1 MIKSYLL
8 ILYRNAKNKP
18 VYTFINLAGLAV
30 GIACFVFIGLY
41 VWDEVGFDKHQS
53 QKENIYRISQLSI
66 YEGNETHS
74 ATTPFPLRQAVLNDL
89 DGYVSNAIR
98 LFDMEAP
105 NISIGNRDEE
115 LFYREEHFYF
125 SDSEIF
131 NIFDI
136 TLLRGDKATVLN
148 EPNSIVITPET
159 AERYFGDD
167 DPIGKQL
174 VYEGQILLTV
184 TGLMETWPRQSHIR
198 ADLLASF
205 ESLRDIWRNYEQI
218 TERWLWSPNWTYIL
232 AEPGTDKQQLEGQLA
247 SFSETYYEPFY
258 GENEQVE
265 LRLQPLTDIY
275 LHSDADNEIGPTGS
289 YLYILIFSAVGLLI
303 LVIACINY
311 INLSTARALTRSKE
325 VGLRKTMGAHRSQ
338 LTGQFLFESLIY
350 TLLAVLISGFI
361 VINAMPYFNV
371 FTGKEIELASFSWG
385 AILGMCALIVIVIT
399 LLAGFYPATFL
410 SGYSPID
417 AVKRTFTA
425 GQKGGKLRRSLVV
438 FQFSITAILIIGT
451 SLAYLQYQH
460 MQKMDMGFDQE
471 QVIVVPASMSLT
483 IWYFDEFKERILS
496 HAGVS
501 QVSGSKTVLGSDSFF
516 TYQIAPEGYGEQ
528 DAYSIAK
535 LFVAQDFL
543 ETMNIDLIAGRDF
556 SDDFSTDPEEAL
568 IINRTMVDTMEWGT
582 PEEAIGRTFQLSE
595 KTGNVVGVTENFH
608 FAHLRYDL
616 EPLILD
622 LPESEQQFVSN
633 IDFIK
638 IRLSGSN
645 TEDALAHIQ
654 SVWDS
659 IDPTHPFDF
668 FFLDRKINE
677 MYEQEQQFS
686 MLMGVFTLLALG
698 IGCLGLLGLASY
710 SISKR
715 TREIGVRKAMGATA
729 SQIFYLLSKDYVKL
743 ILFAHLIALPI
754 VYLLANAGLREFP
767 YAINLHWYIMT
778 TFIASIVISIIISL
792 FAISSYSVRASLI
805 SPVESLR
812 SE

>member
-1 MIKSYLL
+1 MIKSYFL
-8 ILYRNAKNKP
+8 ILYRTAKGKP

-30 GIACFVFIGLY
+30 GIACFIFIGMY
-41 VWDEVGFDKHQS
+41 VWDELGYDQHHQN
-53 QKENIYRISQLSI
+53 KEDVYRITQLNS
-66 YEGNETHS
+66 YEGDETHS
-74 ATTPFPLRQAVLNDL
+74 ASTPFPLRQAVLNDL
-89 DGYVSNAIR
+89 DGYVSEAVR

-115 LFYREEHFYF
+115 LFYREEHFFF
-125 SDSEIF
+125 SDPGIF
-131 NIFDI
+131 NIFDVP
-136 TLLRGDKATVLN
+136 LLRGDPATVLS
-148 EPNSIVITPET
+148 EPNSVVITPD
-159 AERYFGDD
+159 AASRYFGDE

-174 VYEGQILLTV
+174 VYEGRILLTV
-184 TGLMETWPRQSHIR
+184 TGVMEEWPRQSHIQ
-198 ADLLASF
+198 AELLASF
-205 ESLRDIWRNYEQI
+205 ESLRNIWRNYDQI
-218 TERWLWSPNWTYIL
+218 VERWLWTPNWTYIL
-232 AEPGTDKQQLEGQLA
+232 AEPGTDKHQLEEQLA
-247 SFSETYYEPFY
+247 SFSETYYRSFY

-265 LRLQPLTDIY
+265 LQLQPLTDIY
-275 LHSDADNEIGPTGS
+275 LHSNADNEIGPTGS
-289 YLYILIFSAVGLLI
+289 FLYILIFSAVGLLI

-350 TLLAVLISGFI
+350 TFLAVLISALI
-361 VINAMPYFNV
+361 VVYAMPYFNI
-371 FTGKEIELASFSWG
+371 FTGKEIELVSYSWG
-385 AILGMCALIVIVIT
+385 TIIGLSALIVIAIT

-417 AVKRTFTA
+417 AVKGTFTA

-460 MQKMDMGFDQE
+460 MQKMDMGFDRE

-483 IWYFDEFKERILS
+483 IWYFDEFKERVLS
-496 HAGVS
+496 HSGVS
-501 QVSGSKTVLGSDSFF
+501 QVSGSKTVLGSDTYF

-528 DAYSIAK
+528 EAFSIAK
-535 LFVAQDFL
+535 LFVARDFL
-543 ETMNIDLIAGRDF
+543 ETMDIDLIAGRDF
-556 SDDFSTDPEEAL
+556 STEFSTDPEEAL
-568 IINRTMVDTMEWGT
+568 LINRTMVDTMEWGT
-582 PEEAIGRTFQLSE
+582 PDEAIGKTFRLAD
-595 KTGNVVGVTENFH
+595 KTGNVVGVTEDFH

-622 LPESEQQFVSN
+622 LPESERQFVAN
-633 IDFIK
+633 IDYFK
-638 IRLSGSN
+638 IRLSGAN
-645 TEDALAHIQ
+645 TEDALAHIK
-654 SVWDS
+654 SVWDN

-668 FFLDRKINE
+668 FFLDRKIDE

-686 MLMGVFTLLALG
+686 SLMGIFTILALG

-743 ILFAHLIALPI
+743 ILVAHLIALPI
-754 VYLLANAGLREFP
+754 VYLLANAGFREFP
-767 YAINLHWYIMT
+767 YAIDLHLYMAL
-778 TFIASIVISIIISL
+778 TFIASIVISILISL
-792 FAISSYSVRASLI
+792 LAISSYSVRASLI

>member
-1 MIKSYLL
+1 MINSYFL
-8 ILYRNAKNKP
+8 ILYRTAKRKP

-30 GIACFVFIGLY
+30 GIACFIFISIY
-41 VWDEVGFDKHQS
+41 VWDELGFDQHHQ
-53 QKENIYRISQLSI
+53 QKNDIYRISQI
-66 YEGNETHS
+66 NTYEGDETRS
-74 ATTPFPLRQAVLNDL
+74 ASTPFPLRQAVLNDL
-89 DGYVSNAIR
+89 DGYVKDAVR

-105 NISIGNRDEE
+105 NISIGNRDDE

-125 SDSEIF
+125 SDASIF

-136 TLLRGDKATVLN
+136 PLLRGDPATVLD
-148 EPNSIVITPET
+148 EPNSVVITPET
-159 AERYFGDD
+159 AARYFGDD

-174 VYEGQILLTV
+174 VYEGLMLLTV
-184 TGLMETWPRQSHIR
+184 TGVMEPMPRQSHFR

-205 ESLRDIWRNYEQI
+205 ESLRNVWSNYDQI
-218 TERWLWSPNWTYIL
+218 AERWLWTPNWTYIL
-232 AEPGTDKQQLEGQLA
+232 AEPGAGQDQLEEQLA
-247 SFSETYYEPFY
+247 SFSETYYEAFY

-265 LRLQPLTDIY
+265 LQVQPLTDIY
-275 LHSDADNEIGPTGS
+275 LHSNADNEIGPTGS
-289 YLYILIFSAVGLLI
+289 FLYLLIFSAVGVLI

-350 TLLAVLISGFI
+350 TVLAVLISGFI
-361 VINAMPYFNV
+361 VVNAMPYFNL
-371 FTGKEIELASFSWG
+371 FTGKEVELASFGWG
-385 AILGMCALIVIVIT
+385 IILGLSILLVLAIT

-417 AVKRTFTA
+417 TVKGTFTA

-451 SLAYLQYQH
+451 SLAYFQYQH
-460 MQKMDMGFDQE
+460 MQQKDMGFDRE

-483 IWYFDEFKERILS
+483 IWYFDEFKERVLANS
-496 HAGVS
+496 GVS
-501 QVSGSKTVLGSDSFF
+501 QVSGSKTVLGSDDYF

-528 DAYSIAK
+528 EAYSIAK
-535 LFVAQDFL
+535 MFVTLDFL
-543 ETMNIDLIAGRDF
+543 ETMNIELIAGRDF
-556 SDDFSTDPEEAL
+556 SEDFSTDPQQAIL
-568 IINRTMVDTMEWGT
+568 INRAMVDSMGWGA
-582 PEEAIGRTFQLSE
+582 PGEAIGKTFRVAD
-595 KTGNVVGVTENFH
+595 KTANVVGVTENFH

-622 LPESEQQFVSN
+622 LPESERQFVSN
-633 IDFIK
+633 IDYFK

-659 IDPTHPFDF
+659 IDPMHPFDF
-668 FFLDRKINE
+668 FFLDSKIDE

-686 MLMGVFTLLALG
+686 TLMGVFTILALG

-729 SQIFYLLSKDYVKL
+729 TQIFYLLSKDYVKL
-743 ILFAHLIALPI
+743 ILLAHLIALPV
-754 VYLLANAGLREFP
+754 VYLLAIVGFREFP
-767 YAINLHWYIMT
+767 YAINLHLYLVL
-778 TFIASIVISIIISL
+778 TFVSSIVISILISL